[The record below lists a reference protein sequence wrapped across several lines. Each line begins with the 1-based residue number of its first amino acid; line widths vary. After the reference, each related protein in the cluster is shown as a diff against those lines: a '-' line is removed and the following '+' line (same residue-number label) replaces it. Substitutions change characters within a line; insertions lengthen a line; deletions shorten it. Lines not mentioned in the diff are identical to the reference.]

1 MSGARWGS
9 KSTSSTRERG
19 QHTTGRRDEYGS
31 VRSLVI
37 PSPAFYVSG
46 PPSNHREGQMAK
58 NAASGPMPGNGA
70 PADAAAV
77 QPESLDQVRDI
88 LFGGQMRMVDAR
100 LRGLE
105 ERIAQEHEDLR
116 NELNRKI
123 AELDEAS
130 QREFAAHAER
140 LAAER
145 MKRADELKALSAEL
159 KEALKNLERRHVKF
173 EEATSEADAEVRDQ
187 LMKQGAVLSAELART
202 AERLSTE
209 LDRTASVLRSDK
221 VDRSMLSTML
231 TDMAARV
238 TGGPAP
244 GKGSTKG

>member
-1 MSGARWGS
+1 
-9 KSTSSTRERG
+9 
-19 QHTTGRRDEYGS
+19 
-31 VRSLVI
+31 
-37 PSPAFYVSG
+37 
-46 PPSNHREGQMAK
+46 MAK
-58 NAASGPMPGNGA
+58 NAASGPVSGNGA

-116 NELNRKI
+116 NELSRKI

-140 LAAER
+140 LGAER

-173 EEATSEADAEVRDQ
+173 EEATSQADAEVRDQ
-187 LMKQGAVLSAELART
+187 LMKQGALLSAELART
-202 AERLSTE
+202 AERLTSE
-209 LDRTASVLRSDK
+209 LDRAAAALRADK
-221 VDRSMLSTML
+221 VDKTALAGSL
-231 TDMAARV
+231 TEMAARI
-238 TGGPAP
+238 TGGPPP
-244 GKGSTKG
+244 GKGSAKG